1 MNARNIFFLSSS
13 NYIEN
18 VIILLSKGIIGSSRF
33 WDYLTLRSEPIGFV
47 RDLYIYVESYCS
59 RLYVLVALGSWWL
72 LLPSLKRSPT
82 ETFLFDLY
90 MPRSKCY
97 KRWEIRDF
105 WPELYLWSEISL
117 KNLWIHK
124 HFGWNLGQSSTYYLN
139 IIPAKSG

>member
-33 WDYLTLRSEPIGFV
+33 WDYLTLRPEPIGFV

-90 MPRSKCY
+90 MPRSNV
-97 KRWEIRDF
+97 IRDEKWDF